1 MKTYVVL
8 LRGPPGVGKSS
19 VAVYLSKV
27 LPPPVFVIHKD
38 DLHYHFPH
46 RGKVP
51 ANELITAMVPVLLR
65 KGMSVIIDGVY
76 GGKNSVSRIS
86 TLVRIARTNKA
97 RFAVIFL
104 HADNKTCLQRNNAR
118 TKKIPLKEM
127 RKWYDY
133 VYVAPIQKGIKVNT
147 VGKSQ
152 KQTFNEVRRLLK
164 ASGI

>member
-76 GGKNSVSRIS
+76 GGKNSVSRINALNQ
-86 TLVRIARTNKA
+86 TARKNKA
-97 RFAVIFL
+97 QFAAIFL
-104 HADNKTCLQRNNAR
+104 HADKKTCLQRNSAR
-118 TKKIPLKEM
+118 TKKVSFKEV

-133 VYVAPIQKGIKVNT
+133 VYVASVQKGI
-147 VGKSQ
+147 
-152 KQTFNEVRRLLK
+152 
-164 ASGI
+164 